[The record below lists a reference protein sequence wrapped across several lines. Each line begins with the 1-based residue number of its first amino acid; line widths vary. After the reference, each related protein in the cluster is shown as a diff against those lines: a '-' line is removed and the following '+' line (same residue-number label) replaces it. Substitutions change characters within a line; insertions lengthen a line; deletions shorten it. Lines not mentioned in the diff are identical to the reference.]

1 MKKGNR
7 FPIRLRQT
15 IAFGL
20 CLLWPVTLTYAQE
33 QEIAPERPHAPILWR
48 PYLAPAVLPAPL
60 ANSTR
65 LRDLIRGGNLYLTAQ
80 DAIAL
85 ALENNVDVE
94 LSRYDTFIAEWNVE
108 RSQAGGSLPGVP
120 SGASSAS
127 SVASGQGLQGAQ
139 SAAGVAAGG
148 ANQTSRSSGN
158 ATIAQVGPTVQTFD
172 PVVQESTSF
181 SHRTLLEPNTTAS
194 EQPYVIDQARTY
206 SGSYQQGFVYG
217 GSATVSYSDHYLNEN
232 APTDILNPSS
242 SNSLSISYQQTLL
255 NGFGRAVNERTINVN
270 KINFQTSD
278 LNFRTSLI
286 GTIVNVLDTYY
297 ALVADYESIRSKQST
312 IDAAR
317 QFLAENRSRVE
328 IGTLAE
334 LDVTTAQSQLA
345 TSEQALVDAN
355 AALKQHELT
364 LKGLISRTGLGDPL
378 IAGVRI
384 VPLDPIEIPA
394 ADDLPPVRQL
404 VQMALSNRSDLA
416 AERNKERGDVISA
429 IGTRNGILPTLVA
442 LGSASSAGVS
452 GKGQP
457 VNFGGITV
465 APESYFLGGV
475 GNALAQIFRRNFP
488 TESVGAYFAEPI
500 HNRQAQADYGID
512 QLTLRQTQLLEAKDF
527 KQAEV
532 DVMNAVTAL
541 RQARAKY
548 EAAEHAQTLDEQL
561 FSAEQKKF
569 NLGASTPYDVV
580 TQQRD
585 LEGAKST
592 KLAALLSYSNAKVAL
607 DQALGRT
614 LEVNHIAIG
623 DARNG
628 KVARV
633 STLPASTP
641 Q

>member
-1 MKKGNR
+1 MNR
-7 FPIRLRQT
+7 HPHLRR
-15 IAFGL
+15 AVAAGL
-20 CLLWPVTLTYAQE
+20 CLLWPAALSYAQ
-33 QEIAPERPHAPILWR
+33 QQDIAPERPQAPVLWR
-48 PYLAPAVLPAPL
+48 PYEAPAVPSARL
-60 ANSTR
+60 ANSPR
-65 LRDLIRGGNLYLTAQ
+65 LRDLIRAGNLYLTAQ
-80 DAIAL
+80 DAISL

-94 LSRYDTFIAEWNVE
+94 VSRYDGYISEWNVE
-108 RSQAGGSLPGVP
+108 RSQAGGALPGVP
-120 SGASSAS
+120 SGASTAN

-139 SAAGVAAGG
+139 SAAGISSGG

-158 ATIAQVGPTVQTFD
+158 ATVAQVGPTAQTFD
-172 PVVQESTSF
+172 PVIQESTTF

-194 EQPYVIDQARTY
+194 ETPYVVDQGRTY

-217 GSATVSYSDHYLNEN
+217 GSATISYSEHYLNEN
-232 APTDILNPSS
+232 APTDILNPSVS
-242 SNSLSISYQQTLL
+242 PSLSVSYQQNLL
-255 NGFGRAVNERTINVN
+255 NGFGRAVNERSININ
-270 KINFQTSD
+270 KINYQTSD
-278 LNFRTSLI
+278 LNFRTSVI

-297 ALVADYESIRSKQST
+297 ALVADYESIRSKQAT
-312 IDAAR
+312 IDTAR

-345 TSEQALVDAN
+345 TSEQGLVDAN
-355 AALKQHELT
+355 ASLKQHELT

-378 IAGVRI
+378 IANAHI
-384 VPLDPIEIPA
+384 IPLDPIEIPPS
-394 ADDLPPVRQL
+394 DDLPPVKDMVRL
-404 VQMALSNRSDLA
+404 ALANRSDLA
-416 AERNKERGDVISA
+416 AERNKEKGDVISA
-429 IGTRNGILPTLVA
+429 IGTKSGILPVLV
-442 LGSASSAGVS
+442 GFGTTSAAGVS

-457 VNFGGITV
+457 VTFQGFTLAPEQYFVGGI
-465 APESYFLGGV
+465 

-488 TESVGAYFAEPI
+488 TEVAGVFYSQPI
-500 HNRQAQADYGID
+500 NNRQAQADYGID
-512 QLTLRQTQLLEAKDF
+512 QLSLRQTQLIQAKDV

-548 EAAEHAQTLDEQL
+548 EAAEHAQELDEQL
-561 FSAEQKKF
+561 YDAETKKF

-614 LEVNHIAIG
+614 LEANHIIIG
-623 DARNG
+623 EARTG
-628 KVARV
+628 KVARL
-633 STLPASTP
+633 SSIPATVAK
-641 Q
+641 

>member
-1 MKKGNR
+1 MNR
-7 FPIRLRQT
+7 FSNLRKVV
-15 IAFGL
+15 ALWL
-20 CLLWPVTLTYAQE
+20 CLLWPVTLTYAQQ
-33 QEIAPERPHAPILWR
+33 QEIAPERPHAPVLWR
-48 PYLAPAVLPAPL
+48 PYEAPTVPAARL
-60 ANSTR
+60 ANSKR

-80 DAIAL
+80 DAISL

-94 LSRYDTFIAEWNVE
+94 VSRYDGYISEWNVE
-108 RSQAGGSLPGVP
+108 RSQAGGALPGVP
-120 SGASSAS
+120 SGASNAS

-139 SAAGVAAGG
+139 SAAGVASGG

-158 ATIAQVGPTVQTFD
+158 ATIAQVGPTAQTFD
-172 PVVQESTSF
+172 PVIQESTSF
-181 SHRTLLEPNTTAS
+181 SHSTLLEPNTTAS
-194 EQPYVIDQARTY
+194 EAPYVIDQRRTY

-232 APTDILNPSS
+232 AVTDILNPSVS
-242 SNSLSISYQQTLL
+242 PSLSISYQQSLL
-255 NGFGRAVNERTINVN
+255 SGFGRAVNERTININ
-270 KINFQTSD
+270 KINYQSSD
-278 LNFRTSLI
+278 LNFRTTVI

-297 ALVADYESIRSKQST
+297 ALVADYESIRSKQAT
-312 IDAAR
+312 IDTAR

-345 TSEQALVDAN
+345 TSEQARVDAN
-355 AALKQHELT
+355 ASLKQHELT

-378 IAGVRI
+378 VAGAHI
-384 VPLDPIEIPA
+384 VPVDPIEIPA
-394 ADDLPPVRQL
+394 TDDLPPVKEM
-404 VQMALSNRSDLA
+404 VQRALANRSDLA
-416 AERNKERGDVISA
+416 AERNKEKGDEISA
-429 IGTRNGILPTLVA
+429 IGTKNGILPVLVA
-442 LGSASSAGVS
+442 FGSTSAAGVS

-457 VNFGGITV
+457 VNFQGFTLAPEQYFVGGI
-465 APESYFLGGV
+465 

-488 TESVGAYFAEPI
+488 TEVAGVFYSQPI

-512 QLTLRQTQLLEAKDF
+512 QLTLRQTQLLQAKDF

-548 EAAEHAQTLDEQL
+548 EAAEHAQKLDEQL
-561 FSAEQKKF
+561 FEAETKKF

-607 DQALGRT
+607 DQSLGRT
-614 LEVNHIAIG
+614 LEVNHIVIG
-623 DARNG
+623 EARSG
-628 KVARV
+628 QVARV
-633 STLPASTP
+633 SVLPETAP
-641 Q
+641 K

>member
-1 MKKGNR
+1 MNR
-7 FPIRLRQT
+7 FPYLRKVLAT
-15 IAFGL
+15 AL
-20 CLLWPVTLTYAQE
+20 CVFWPASLTYAQ
-33 QEIAPERPHAPILWR
+33 QQDIAPERPHAPIFWR
-48 PYLAPAVLPAPL
+48 PYEAPTVPSARL
-60 ANSTR
+60 ANSAR
-65 LRDLIRGGNLYLTAQ
+65 LRNLIRGGNLYLTAQ
-80 DAIAL
+80 DAISL

-94 LSRYDTFIAEWNVE
+94 VSRYDGYIAEWNVE

-120 SGASSAS
+120 SGASTAS

-139 SAAGVAAGG
+139 SASGVASGG

-158 ATIAQVGPTVQTFD
+158 ATIAQVGPTAQTFD
-172 PVVQESTSF
+172 PVIQESTSF
-181 SHRTLLEPNTTAS
+181 SHTTLLEPNITAS
-194 EQPYVIDQARTY
+194 ESPVVIDQRRTY

-217 GSATVSYSDHYLNEN
+217 GSATASYSDHYLNEN
-232 APTDILNPSS
+232 AATDILNPSVS
-242 SNSLSISYQQTLL
+242 PSLSISYQQNFL
-255 NGFGRAVNERTINVN
+255 NGFGRAVNERTININ
-270 KINFQTSD
+270 KINYQTSD
-278 LNFRTSLI
+278 LNFRTTVI

-297 ALVADYESIRSKQST
+297 ALVADYETIRSKQAT
-312 IDAAR
+312 IDTAR
-317 QFLAENRSRVE
+317 QFLAENKSRVE

-345 TSEQALVDAN
+345 ASEQALVDAN
-355 AALKQHELT
+355 ASLKQHELT

-378 IAGVRI
+378 IAGAHI
-384 VPLDPIEIPA
+384 IPLDPIEIPA
-394 ADDLPPVRQL
+394 SDDLPPVKEMVRT
-404 VQMALSNRSDLA
+404 ALANRADLA
-416 AERNKERGDVISA
+416 AERNKEQGDVISA
-429 IGTRNGILPTLVA
+429 VGTKNGILPVLVGF
-442 LGSASSAGVS
+442 GSASAAGVS

-457 VNFGGITV
+457 VSFQGFTLAPEQYFVGGI
-465 APESYFLGGV
+465 

-488 TESVGAYFAEPI
+488 TEVAGVFYSQPI

-512 QLTLRQTQLLEAKDF
+512 QLSLRQTQLIQAKDF

-548 EAAEHAQTLDEQL
+548 EAAEHAQKLDEQL
-561 FSAEQKKF
+561 FDAETKKF

-592 KLAALLSYSNAKVAL
+592 KLAALLTYSNAKVAL

-614 LEVNHIAIG
+614 LETNHIVIG
-623 DARNG
+623 EARTG

-633 STLPASTP
+633 SSIPETAPK
-641 Q
+641 